1 MKDWGK
7 PAFAK
12 DFPEDAELT
21 ALVDAF
27 GRGDY
32 RTVRDGAPRLASAS
46 TTDPAVKAAAEL
58 LLARTTPDPAAKLL
72 FLLAAVLLVF
82 LSAWWVTH
90 DGPDGDHKPP
100 PVLHP

>member
-1 MKDWGK
+1 MNDWGK

-12 DFPEDAELT
+12 DFPEDAELG

-32 RTVRDGAPRLASAS
+32 RTVHDAAPKLAGS
-46 TTDPAVKAAAEL
+46 TSDPAVKAAAEL
-58 LLARTTPDPAAKLL
+58 LLARTRPDPAAKLL

-82 LSAWWVTH
+82 LSGWWVTH

-100 PVLHP
+100 PSIHP